1 MRDLVRAALGVLARH
16 AVHAPGQHAQAARV
30 AVGAGAFRT
39 FLEQQML
46 AQTDTQ
52 KRHPLRDAAA
62 NDRGLAELVHGGR
75 GIGERAHARQDD
87 SVGGDYFSGIVG
99 DAGIG
104 SGGAQAAL
112 DG

>member
-1 MRDLVRAALGVLARH
+1 MPRNGTPSAMRRRMTSVW
-16 AVHAPGQHAQAARV
+16 PSSSS
-30 AVGAGAFRT
+30 
-39 FLEQQML
+39 
-46 AQTDTQ
+46 
-52 KRHPLRDAAA
+52 
-62 NDRGLAELVHGGR
+62 GGR

-87 SVGGDYFSGIVG
+87 GVGGDYLSGIVG

>member
-1 MRDLVRAALGVLARH
+1 
-16 AVHAPGQHAQAARV
+16 
-30 AVGAGAFRT
+30 
-39 FLEQQML
+39 ML
-46 AQTDTQ
+46 AQADAQ
-52 KRHPLRDAAA
+52 KRHPLSDAAA
-62 NDRGLAELVHGGR
+62 DDLGLAELVHGGR

-87 SVGGDYFSGIVG
+87 GVGDGYLGGIVG

>member
-1 MRDLVRAALGVLARH
+1 
-16 AVHAPGQHAQAARV
+16 
-30 AVGAGAFRT
+30 
-39 FLEQQML
+39 ML
-46 AQTDTQ
+46 AQADAQ
-52 KRHPLRDAAA
+52 KRHPLSDAAA
-62 NDRGLAELVHGGR
+62 NDLGLAELVHGGR

-87 SVGGDYFSGIVG
+87 GVGGGYFSGIVG